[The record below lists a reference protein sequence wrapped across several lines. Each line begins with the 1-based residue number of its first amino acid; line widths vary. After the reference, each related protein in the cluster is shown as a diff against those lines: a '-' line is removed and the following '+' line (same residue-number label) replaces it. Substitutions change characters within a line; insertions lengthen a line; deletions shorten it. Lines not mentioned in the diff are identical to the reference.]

1 MHISKDSLDSYQN
14 QTMDTEQMIQFL
26 EHIDQCDFCL
36 EQFMEQKTVPVPAYL
51 KEQVLTRATSPEVKT
66 ARALSAASRKMQLL
80 YCALR
85 TATGIVTALF
95 LLFCVN
101 QIDFSSFQ
109 MPAFAQVE
117 VKSIPAPEPY
127 EARSQNLYKFS
138 RELGMRIS
146 EHSRNFTDYLQ
157 DFSNKIIN
165 GGN

>member
-1 MHISKDSLDSYQN
+1 MHLSRDSLDSFQN
-14 QTMDTEQMIQFL
+14 QTMDTDQMIQFL

-36 EQFMEQKTVPVPAYL
+36 EQFMEQETVPTPSCL
-51 KEQVLTRATSPEVKT
+51 KEQILTKAASPEVKT
-66 ARALSAASRKMQLL
+66 ARAFSSASRKMQLL

-85 TATGIVTALF
+85 TATGVVAALF

-109 MPAFAQVE
+109 VPGQAQIKVE
-117 VKSIPAPEPY
+117 SVQAPEPY
-127 EARSQNLYKFS
+127 EARNQNLYRFS
-138 RELGMRIS
+138 RELGMQIS
-146 EHSRNFTDYLQ
+146 HHSRKFTDYLQ